1 MRLKSIAAAGALLI
15 LLAFVAAADASSDA
29 GLDVT
34 FKPVQIRVVYSVAL
48 DYEKADHCI
57 RDPKCLLFDIIALFQ
72 AHPLKRNLPQEV
84 LQFQLYQSSK
94 KTGNLLS
101 LDRNPFEGGGI
112 YKTLYD
118 GRANLDLK
126 EQILSLLMQRLKLPV
141 SKEVHPTSIK
151 LYKCIETKD
160 CDDILFG
167 SFPSDEMHSGYCA
180 TPGKGCDSKFI
191 SVTRDQMSKLFNTIS
206 E

>member
-1 MRLKSIAAAGALLI
+1 MRIKSIATAIALLI
-15 LLAFVAAADASSDA
+15 LFVFVADADASSDA

-34 FKPVQIRVVYSVAL
+34 FKPVQIRILYSVAL
-48 DYEKADHCI
+48 NYEKADQCI

-72 AHPLKRNLPQEV
+72 THLLKGNLPQEV

-94 KTGNLLS
+94 KAGNLLA
-101 LDRNPFEGGGI
+101 LDRDPFEGGH
-112 YKTLYD
+112 YKTLFD
-118 GRANLDLK
+118 GRANQDLK
-126 EQILSLLMQRLKLPV
+126 EQILSLLKQHLELPERKGV
-141 SKEVHPTSIK
+141 KPTSIK
-151 LYKCIETKD
+151 LYKCVQTKD

-191 SVTRDQMSKLFNTIS
+191 SVTRDQMRNLFTVQP